1 MPDGGEHMNRLKGNR
16 EVAFAAPIIVE
27 NLITTGIGLV
37 FSAIIGGIS
46 GSALAAMGLVNT
58 FVNVVNSSMGFLM
71 TGSTVLTAR
80 LVGEDDRARTSR
92 AVEQAILLAMLVGC
106 AVTIVCEALG
116 VTILR
121 PLLHAKDDATFAEGL
136 QYYRMIVLSFPFL
149 ILYNAMVG
157 MLRASGESRASLG
170 GAIVVNVTQM
180 TAAWLFISVLKM
192 EMLGAG
198 LAYVVCRLAGAAVLF
213 FMCLRN
219 HRHFTLHVKN
229 IFRPDKAV
237 MGHICRLGAPNVLE
251 SVSVQFAYLLANSL
265 AMGLGTHEA
274 SVYQISNT
282 LNSFSSLPQTIVST
296 VSVTLIG
303 NLLGAKR
310 YDEAKKCQRRLLAVS
325 LTAAVTLGLCMAI
338 FSYPLSGLYTKDE
351 NVQRE
356 CVKVMWLM
364 IGYAFFGLLINLNDP
379 ILRVAGDMRYV
390 MGYTVLL
397 VWGLRLPFTWLF
409 CYVLDMGAFG
419 VQLANIVSLVARAAA
434 GVLRIRKGK
443 WVYLKV

>member
-1 MPDGGEHMNRLKGNR
+1 MNRLKGNR

-37 FSAIIGGIS
+37 FSAVIGGIS

-58 FVNVVNSSMGFLM
+58 FVNVVNSSMGF
-71 TGSTVLTAR
+71 
-80 LVGEDDRARTSR
+80 
-92 AVEQAILLAMLVGC
+92 
-106 AVTIVCEALG
+106 
-116 VTILR
+116 LR

-198 LAYVVCRLAGAAVLF
+198 LAYVACRLAGATVLF
-213 FMCLRN
+213 FVCLRN

-229 IFRPDKAV
+229 IFRPDRAV

-351 NVQRE
+351 TVQRE

-434 GVLRIRKGK
+434 GVLRIRRGK